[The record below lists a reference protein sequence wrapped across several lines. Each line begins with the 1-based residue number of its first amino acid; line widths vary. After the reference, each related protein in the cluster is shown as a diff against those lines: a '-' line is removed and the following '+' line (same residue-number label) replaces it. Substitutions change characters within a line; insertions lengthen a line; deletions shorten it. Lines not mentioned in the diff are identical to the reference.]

1 MSQSFVVQLNFPIIQ
16 NFQRFY
22 WLVQGLKFSPQ
33 HLYQKKK
40 KKILDSVML
49 YSATRVLQDH
59 GRVRAFLQRLT
70 ASPLMLTS
78 PLVSHAFY
86 AWASHAV
93 SSGPL
98 HSCH

>member
-22 WLVQGLKFSPQ
+22 WLVQGLKFIPQ
-33 HLYQKKK
+33 HL
-40 KKILDSVML
+40 SVML
-49 YSATRVLQDH
+49 YSATRFLQDH